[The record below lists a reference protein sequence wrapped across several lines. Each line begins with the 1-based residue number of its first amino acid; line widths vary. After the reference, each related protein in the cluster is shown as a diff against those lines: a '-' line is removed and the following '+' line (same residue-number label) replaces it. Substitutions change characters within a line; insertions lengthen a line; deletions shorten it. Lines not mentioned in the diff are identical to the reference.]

1 MNKSSTNTIL
11 YKKCYIRS
19 KFVMGKINE
28 TNVLTKECI
37 VTALLR
43 LMEVKSYASITITD
57 ITILAGDSRMAYYRN
72 YKNKDEILINHL
84 LEQEDR
90 LIKQLQGGHAQTVRG
105 MIYYIAEFFQEN
117 VQVIKAVFDA
127 GLVHSITT
135 LLGERIENYFPVV
148 NSRIEGK
155 YAIQFYVSAIIGV
168 FRMWFDNGMV
178 ESAEEISE
186 ILCNLINRDEAMQ
199 FLVIPDSKK

>member
-1 MNKSSTNTIL
+1 MEKA
-11 YKKCYIRS
+11 
-19 KFVMGKINE
+19 NE
-28 TNVLTKECI
+28 TNILTKECI

-43 LMEVKSYASITITD
+43 LMEVKSYSSISITD
-57 ITILAGDSRMAYYRN
+57 ITNLAGVSRMAYYRN

-84 LEQEDR
+84 LEQESK
-90 LIKQLQGGHAQTVRG
+90 LINELHGSHAQTVRG

-117 VQVIKAVFDA
+117 VLVIKAVFNA

-135 LLGERIENYFPVV
+135 LLGERIQSYFPVS
-148 NSRIEGK
+148 NNRADGK

-178 ESAEEISE
+178 ESADEISD
-186 ILCNLINRDEAMQ
+186 ILCNLINRDEAVQ
-199 FLVIPDSKK
+199 FLVIPDNK

>member
-1 MNKSSTNTIL
+1 
-11 YKKCYIRS
+11 
-19 KFVMGKINE
+19 MGKINE
-28 TNVLTKECI
+28 TNILTKECI

-43 LMEVKSYASITITD
+43 LMEVKSYANITITD
-57 ITILAGDSRMAYYRN
+57 ITNLAGVSRMAYYRN

-90 LIKQLQGGHAQTVRG
+90 LIKQLQGSHAQTVRG

-135 LLGERIENYFPVV
+135 LLGERIESYFPVV
-148 NSRIEGK
+148 NSRNEGK
-155 YAIQFYVSAIIGV
+155 YVIQFYVSAIIGV

-186 ILCNLINRDEAMQ
+186 ILCDLINRDEAVQ
-199 FLVIPDSKK
+199 FLVIPDSKN